1 MANDSSQNRPN
12 DWTGPFFVSDQ
23 NTPKTTISGYDFVP
37 DLVKPGRS
45 PLKSTKKEYPLWAP
59 DSDGITAKYTFSKH
73 SDVVSTYTNLQ
84 GGINELGGAISNAAI
99 FGALGGFGNPIVTQ
113 IGSSIIN
120 NGTGDTNNYATSPFW
135 NLEKQSFLGV
145 THKHYDFRT
154 NTGLLST
161 IRLDGAGAAVNN
173 IINNIGGATSGD
185 DIKNSIIAATY
196 AAASA
201 TPGGAYKIFNL
212 ETMYGWGDHGNPD
225 AVRLDFT
232 ARSFIST
239 NWNLK
244 LNEGRGGWV
253 RTKNPIEA
261 ATPFRGDKINVID
274 YSKRKLNDIYRWKP
288 NFTGNETLNK
298 ITDVLNEF
306 DLTRDFIKFYFTG
319 PKLNAGN
326 TAEIDDII
334 VFRATFSEITDQHN
348 PEWGNVRM
356 IGRADDNY
364 VYNGYS
370 RDLSLSF
377 TIYATDRD
385 ELKPIY
391 RKLNYLAS
399 YTTPEYSDE
408 TIALKGPWMR
418 VTIGDLLVQQP
429 VIINSLSYTFGG
441 DDSPWEINIENDAT
455 NMQVP
460 FKISVQ
466 ISLNVISDYLPQKG
480 GRFYTLAKSFNG
492 TTAIPKQG
500 SDDWLSD
507 SKTSQEAIDKQR
519 KFESQQAD
527 KNVDTVPKTNVL
539 SNFVNEDLSLV
550 SSNTATAAQAN
561 LINAGGLASLNRI

>member
-1 MANDSSQNRPN
+1 MAKSKPSDKN
-12 DWTGPFFVSDQ
+12 WTGPFFTDSDL
-23 NTPKTTISGYDFVP
+23 NVIKTTISGYEYIPEFGNP
-37 DLVKPGRS
+37 QS
-45 PLKSTKKEYPLWAP
+45 PLKETIYEYPVWA
-59 DSDGITAKYTFSKH
+59 SDYKGEITAKYTFTNQ
-73 SDVVSTYTNLQ
+73 SDIVATYTNME
-84 GGINELGGAISNAAI
+84 GGTGELGGDITKAAI
-99 FGALGGFGNPIVTQ
+99 FGTLGGFGNPIVTQ

-120 NGTGDTNNYATSPFW
+120 NGSEQTSKYATSPFW
-135 NLEKQSFLGV
+135 NLEKRSFLGV
-145 THKHYDFRT
+145 TYKHYDFRT
-154 NTGLLST
+154 NTGLAST
-161 IRLDGAGAAVNN
+161 IRLDGAGAAMNN
-173 IINNIGGATSGD
+173 VINNFNGATTGE

-212 ETMYGWGDHGNPD
+212 DSIYGWGDHGNPD

-232 ARSFIST
+232 ARSFVST

-244 LNEGRGGWV
+244 LNGGKGGWA

-261 ATPFRGDKINVID
+261 ATPFRGDKINIVD
-274 YSKRKLNDIYRWKP
+274 FSKRKLNDIYRWKP
-288 NFTGNETLNK
+288 SFTGNDTLSK
-298 ITDVLNEF
+298 ITDVLEEF

-326 TAEIDDII
+326 TDAIDDII
-334 VFRATFSEITDQHN
+334 VFRATFSEITDQHS

-370 RDLSLSF
+370 RDLSLNF

-399 YTTPEYSDE
+399 YTTPEYSDD
-408 TIALKGPWMR
+408 TIALKGPWLR

-466 ISLNVISDYLPQKG
+466 ISFNVISDYLPQKG

-507 SKTSQEAIDKQR
+507 SKTSQDSVDKARQ
-519 KFESQQAD
+519 FETRQAD
-527 KNVDTVPKTNVL
+527 KNVEKINRTSTNVL
-539 SNFVNEDLSLV
+539 SNFVNEDLSVLT
-550 SSNTATAAQAN
+550 S
-561 LINAGGLASLNRI
+561 GLQVPQLPSL